1 MSIMENMPFV
11 ASDER
16 VRKFLLPEKIVKT
29 GGNVKNTDALLRAKP
44 LQIGLNENDL
54 CTLSNDGG
62 ENAFLVLDF
71 GREIHGGI
79 RLLNFVSEK
88 TAYPRVRLTFGESLS
103 EAMSAVGQKGA
114 CNDHSVRDFEIPLPS
129 YSDQEW
135 GQTGFRFVKIELC
148 EQDAGISLKS
158 ALAVFIYRDLE
169 YKGSFRCSDE
179 KINKIYDTAA
189 YTCHL
194 NLQHMVWDGIKR
206 DRLVWIGDMHP
217 EMLTVRSVFGPL
229 DIIAKS
235 LDFARDQAPLPLYM
249 NGMASYSL
257 WWLIIVWDWY
267 FYTGDIDFL
276 KSEGEYARSLLKQ
289 LCGKVGEDG
298 GDCLESYFLDWPTHQ
313 KPISEKSG
321 VRALLKIALLKGQ
334 KLCSALGDKELSALC
349 GEKAEAL
356 AKLPP
361 EHQNQK
367 QTAAVAALAGLLS
380 DTDAAN
386 VIKDGG
392 VKGLSSYLLF
402 YTLKELSKTDP
413 ECALSLLKDYECR
426 QLDRGAT
433 TFFEDYDVSWEQ
445 NAGDILSLSKN
456 EDIHGDRGD
465 YCYKGFRH
473 SLCHGWASGAVPF
486 LAECVAGIEIAEPGC
501 KKIRISP
508 KMCGLDFIDVSYPT
522 PLGILKAEIK
532 RSDDGFSVEYSAP
545 EGMTVEI
552 A

>member
-169 YKGSFRCSDE
+169 YKGSFSCSDE

-321 VRALLKIALLKGQ
+321 VRALLKIALSKGQ

-367 QTAAVAALAGLLS
+367 QTAAVAALSGLLS
-380 DTDAAN
+380 DNEAAK

-508 KMCGLDFIDVSYPT
+508 KMCGLDFIKVSYPT

>member
-289 LCGKVGEDG
+289 MCGKVGEDG

-321 VRALLKIALLKGQ
+321 VRALLKIALSKGQ

-380 DTDAAN
+380 DNEAAK

-508 KMCGLDFIDVSYPT
+508 KMCGLDFIKVSYPT
-522 PLGILKAEIK
+522 PLGILKAEIR
-532 RSDDGFSVEYSAP
+532 RSGNGFSTEYSAP

-552 A
+552 V

>member
-321 VRALLKIALLKGQ
+321 VRALLKIALSKGQ

-380 DTDAAN
+380 DNEAAK

-486 LAECVAGIEIAEPGC
+486 LAECVAGLEIAEPGC

-508 KMCGLDFIDVSYPT
+508 KMCGLDFIKVSYPT
-522 PLGILKAEIK
+522 PLGILKAEIR
-532 RSDDGFSVEYSAP
+532 RSGNGFSTEYSAP

-552 A
+552 V

>member
-289 LCGKVGEDG
+289 MCGKVGEDG

-321 VRALLKIALLKGQ
+321 VRALLKIALSKGQ

-380 DTDAAN
+380 DNEAAK

-508 KMCGLDFIDVSYPT
+508 KMCGLDFIKVSYPT
-522 PLGILKAEIK
+522 PLGILKAEIR
-532 RSDDGFSVEYSAP
+532 RSGNGFSTEYSTP

-552 A
+552 V

>member
-235 LDFARDQAPLPLYM
+235 LDFASDQAPLPLYM

-321 VRALLKIALLKGQ
+321 VRALLKIALSKGQ
-334 KLCSALGDKELSALC
+334 KLCSALGDEELAKLC
-349 GEKAEAL
+349 GKKAEAL

-380 DTDAAN
+380 DNEAAK

-426 QLDRGAT
+426 QIDRGAT

>member
-321 VRALLKIALLKGQ
+321 VRALLKIALSKGQ

-380 DTDAAN
+380 DNEAAK

-508 KMCGLDFIDVSYPT
+508 KMCGLDFIKVSYPT
-522 PLGILKAEIK
+522 PLGILKAEIR
-532 RSDDGFSVEYSAP
+532 RSGNGFSTEYSAP

-552 A
+552 V

>member
-321 VRALLKIALLKGQ
+321 VRALLKIALSKGQ

-356 AKLPP
+356 GKFSP

-367 QTAAVAALAGLLS
+367 QTAAVAALSGLLS
-380 DTDAAN
+380 DNEAAK

-508 KMCGLDFIDVSYPT
+508 KMCGLDFIKVSYPT

>member
-29 GGNVKNTDALLRAKP
+29 GGNVKNTDALLRANP

-206 DRLVWIGDMHP
+206 DRLVWIGDIHP

-289 LCGKVGEDG
+289 MCGKVGEDG

-321 VRALLKIALLKGQ
+321 VRALLKIALSKGQ

-367 QTAAVAALAGLLS
+367 QTAAVAALSGLLS
-380 DTDAAN
+380 DNEAAK

>member
-298 GDCLESYFLDWPTHQ
+298 CDCLESYFLDWPTHQ

-321 VRALLKIALLKGQ
+321 VRALLKIALSKGQ

-356 AKLPP
+356 GKFSP

-380 DTDAAN
+380 DNEAAK

-508 KMCGLDFIDVSYPT
+508 KMCGLDFIKVSYPT
-522 PLGILKAEIK
+522 PLGILKAEIR
-532 RSDDGFSVEYSAP
+532 RSGNGFSTEYSTP

-552 A
+552 V

>member
-88 TAYPRVRLTFGESLS
+88 NAYPRVRLTFGESLS

-321 VRALLKIALLKGQ
+321 VRALLKIALSKGQ

-367 QTAAVAALAGLLS
+367 QTAAVAALSGLLS
-380 DTDAAN
+380 DNEAAK

-508 KMCGLDFIDVSYPT
+508 KMCGLDFIKVSYPT

>member
-229 DIIAKS
+229 
-235 LDFARDQAPLPLYM
+235 
-249 NGMASYSL
+249 
-257 WWLIIVWDWY
+257 
-267 FYTGDIDFL
+267 T
-276 KSEGEYARSLLKQ
+276 
-289 LCGKVGEDG
+289 
-298 GDCLESYFLDWPTHQ
+298 
-313 KPISEKSG
+313 
-321 VRALLKIALLKGQ
+321 
-334 KLCSALGDKELSALC
+334 
-349 GEKAEAL
+349 
-356 AKLPP
+356 
-361 EHQNQK
+361 
-367 QTAAVAALAGLLS
+367 
-380 DTDAAN
+380 
-386 VIKDGG
+386 
-392 VKGLSSYLLF
+392 
-402 YTLKELSKTDP
+402 
-413 ECALSLLKDYECR
+413 
-426 QLDRGAT
+426 
-433 TFFEDYDVSWEQ
+433 
-445 NAGDILSLSKN
+445 
-456 EDIHGDRGD
+456 
-465 YCYKGFRH
+465 
-473 SLCHGWASGAVPF
+473 
-486 LAECVAGIEIAEPGC
+486 
-501 KKIRISP
+501 
-508 KMCGLDFIDVSYPT
+508 
-522 PLGILKAEIK
+522 
-532 RSDDGFSVEYSAP
+532 
-545 EGMTVEI
+545 
-552 A
+552 

>member
-289 LCGKVGEDG
+289 MCGKVGEDG

-321 VRALLKIALLKGQ
+321 VRALLKIALSKGQ

-356 AKLPP
+356 GKFSP

-380 DTDAAN
+380 DNEAAK

-508 KMCGLDFIDVSYPT
+508 KMCGLDFIKVSYPT
-522 PLGILKAEIK
+522 PLGILKAEIR
-532 RSDDGFSVEYSAP
+532 RSGNGFSTEYSAP

-552 A
+552 V

>member
-235 LDFARDQAPLPLYM
+235 LDFASDQAPLPLYM

-321 VRALLKIALLKGQ
+321 VRALLKIALSKGQ
-334 KLCSALGDKELSALC
+334 KLCSALGDEELAKLC
-349 GEKAEAL
+349 GKKAEAL

-380 DTDAAN
+380 DNEAAN

>member
-321 VRALLKIALLKGQ
+321 VRALLKIALSKGQ
-334 KLCSALGDKELSALC
+334 KLCSALSDKELSALC

-356 AKLPP
+356 GKFSP

-380 DTDAAN
+380 DNEAAK

-522 PLGILKAEIK
+522 PLGILKAEIR
-532 RSDDGFSVEYSAP
+532 RSGNGFSTEYSAP

-552 A
+552 V